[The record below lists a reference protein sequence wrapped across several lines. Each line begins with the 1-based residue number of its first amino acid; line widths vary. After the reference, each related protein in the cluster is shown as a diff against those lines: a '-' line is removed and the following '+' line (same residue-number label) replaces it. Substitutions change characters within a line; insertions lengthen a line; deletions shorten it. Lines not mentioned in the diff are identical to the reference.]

1 MGEVVAANIMQSDNM
16 SERYRIE
23 DSNDLDGF
31 TNWCLDRLSN
41 PKSVSWIDIDQKET
55 AEEMIPILIEKFEQL
70 QIKHNAAGTLPS
82 PSESGELWND
92 FIQLQTKGKED
103 SWHCWRTD
111 DVALNDSN
119 GNPVGY
125 GGSNLLSSR
134 LLSSSS

>member
-1 MGEVVAANIMQSDNM
+1 MGEVVSANIMQSDNM

-92 FIQLQTKGKED
+92 FIQLQTKGK
-103 SWHCWRTD
+103 RT
-111 DVALNDSN
+111 
-119 GNPVGY
+119 VGIA
-125 GGSNLLSSR
+125 GELMMWL
-134 LLSSSS
+134 